1 MSEADLLFLTV
12 AARGEWPARRL
23 AMAAVTGD
31 PAGDAR
37 PGVVWLGGFRS
48 DMQSSKAL
56 ALAAWAERAG
66 RAFLRFDY
74 SGHGRS
80 DGAFEAGTIGLWLD
94 DALAVLREATRGP
107 QILVGS
113 SMGAWIALLAIR
125 ALATAGEADRVA
137 GSVLIAPAIDFTE
150 RLMWDRFTPAIRAEL
165 AANGVW
171 LRPSPYG
178 DPTPVTSRLIEEG
191 RRHLMLDTRI
201 DAHGPVHIL
210 QGMQDEDVPWTHA
223 MTLVEHFAQDPVSI
237 MLIRDGDHRL
247 SREEDIGRL
256 IAAVGGI
263 A

>member
-1 MSEADLLFLTV
+1 MSEADLVFLSV
-12 AARGEWPARRL
+12 PARGEWPARRL
-23 AMAAVTGD
+23 AMAAVAAD
-31 PAGDAR
+31 RAGAAR

-56 ALAAWAERAG
+56 ALAGWAERAG

-80 DGAFEAGTIGLWLD
+80 EGDFEASTIGLWLE
-94 DALAVLREATRGP
+94 DAIAVLREATRGP
-107 QILVGS
+107 QVLVGS

-125 ALATAGEADRVA
+125 TLAGAGEADRIA
-137 GSVLIAPAIDFTE
+137 GTVLIAPAVDFTE

-165 AANGVW
+165 AANGLW
-171 LRPSPYG
+171 MRPSAYG
-178 DPTPVTSRLIEEG
+178 DPYPITSRLIEEG
-191 RRHLMLDTRI
+191 RHHLLLDTRI

-210 QGMQDEDVPWTHA
+210 QGMQDDDVPWTHA

-247 SREEDIGRL
+247 SREEDVARL
-256 IAAVGGI
+256 IAAVEGI